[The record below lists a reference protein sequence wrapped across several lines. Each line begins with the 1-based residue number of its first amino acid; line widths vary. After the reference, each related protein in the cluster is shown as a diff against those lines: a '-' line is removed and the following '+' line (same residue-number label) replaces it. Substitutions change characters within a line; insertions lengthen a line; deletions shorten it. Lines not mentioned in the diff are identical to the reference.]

1 MGQFNIQ
8 EDRGLKAGTARDEF
22 GLGALGAQL
31 KAGDIQRGIEQQGI
45 TADRLQFEEEKMDPF
60 KKVQYMQSLLQ
71 GLPLETQAYTYS
83 QPTGFEQ
90 LQGDFSDI
98 TTLLSSLFGSKGVFR

>member
-1 MGQFNIQ
+1 
-8 EDRGLKAGTARDEF
+8 
-22 GLGALGAQL
+22 
-31 KAGDIQRGIEQQGI
+31 
-45 TADRLQFEEEKMDPF
+45 
-60 KKVQYMQSLLQ
+60 MQSLLQ

-98 TTLLSSLFGSKGVFR
+98 TTLLDSLFKTFGTGSTSPVSASSNPLSSTTIADETNQFATAGG